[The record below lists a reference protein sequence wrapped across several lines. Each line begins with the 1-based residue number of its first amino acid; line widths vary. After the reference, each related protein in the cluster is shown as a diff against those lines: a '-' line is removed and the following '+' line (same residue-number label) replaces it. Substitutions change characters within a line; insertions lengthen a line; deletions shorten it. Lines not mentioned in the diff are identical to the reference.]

1 LVNLDV
7 STSGC
12 YSVGVNTTIFEYLAQ
27 RTIPANSYIGPFTGS
42 FLNGTGCA
50 SQPNCNQLFQF
61 TTGRGGASTLTSDNT
76 PFYNQFDTVSKQILY
91 ATYPKANAR
100 GGGGNNNPNIFVRLL
115 GGACLTPGQTYYLK
129 FNFTSKGN
137 SPIYV
142 SFEGTQP
149 PQTGIYTTN
158 DFILPANIEINT
170 NYYVSVTYNG
180 TCSSVTPIKKMWF
193 FRNAAS
199 TTNDDIFYMDI
210 STCSFV

>member
-1 LVNLDV
+1 
-7 STSGC
+7 
-12 YSVGVNTTIFEYLAQ
+12 
-27 RTIPANSYIGPFTGS
+27 
-42 FLNGTGCA
+42 
-50 SQPNCNQLFQF
+50 LFQF
-61 TTGRGGASTLTSDNT
+61 VTGRGGASVLNTFNDYT
-76 PFYNQFDTVSKQILY
+76 PFYNEFDTVSKQILY
-91 ATYPKANAR
+91 ASYPKANVR

-137 SPIYV
+137 APIYV
-142 SFEGTQP
+142 SFEDTQP
-149 PQTGIYTTN
+149 PQLGTIFNYN
-158 DFILPANIEINT
+158 FILPANIQLNT
-170 NYYVSVTYNG
+170 DYYVSVTYNG